1 MDDTQHDAGWGSAL
15 LERLRGSGQG
25 EAEQELVSAQ
35 AAKMPTAS
43 LEHSRVRVLTVGL
56 CHLQPGRGLRL
67 AWFDGD
73 LSRVQGLDGV
83 APVGASSSRISQ
95 VSKEDAAGWS

>member
-1 MDDTQHDAGWGSAL
+1 MQRGRRPGPAPGETSPSTNAKWGSAL
-15 LERLRGSGQG
+15 LERPRGSVQG
-25 EAEQELVSAQ
+25 EAEQELVSAR

-43 LEHSRVRVLTVGL
+43 LEHSRVGAVTAGL

-83 APVGASSSRISQ
+83 APVGTSSS
-95 VSKEDAAGWS
+95 